1 MKECIVPQPQYKFL
15 FKVSF
20 ITLSSVVYAYF
31 QEYYD
36 ISLNAFIV
44 FCTSI
49 NYWRKPMRDW
59 RRTLDISYV
68 RFAILYLLVRSYH
81 SKYNIACY
89 SIFVITLS
97 SYLLSMYF
105 GRQQMYW
112 HAVYSHSMIHL
123 LGNIANI
130 LLSSGDLCK
139 VFFCISNNCTS
150 YSLPSITC
158 L

>member
-1 MKECIVPQPQYKFL
+1 MIVPEAQYKFL

-20 ITLSSVVYAYF
+20 ITLSSIIYSYS

-59 RRTLDISYV
+59 RRTLDITYV

-89 SIFVITLS
+89 SIFVMIVS
-97 SYLLSMYF
+97 SYFSSRYF
-105 GRQQMYW
+105 GKKQMYW
-112 HAVYSHSMIHL
+112 HSVYSHSMIHL

-139 VFFCISNNCTS
+139 VFFSISNNSTS